1 MSLKPFAN
9 LGQIAFALGR
19 NYRRR
24 FVYIAYGLAP
34 GARYKVFTILKKSG
48 GTRRICAPRISLLKL
63 QRDILRL
70 LEVDYRPRAHVHGFV
85 GGLQRSIVS
94 NARQHV
100 DKRWVLNIDLEDYFE
115 TIHFG
120 RVRGRLMAPPYD
132 YPDEIAQFIAHIA
145 CFQTEKEVDG
155 SLRTTHVLMPG
166 GALSPILA
174 NIVSDKLDAELAR
187 FCRQLGCTYTRYAD
201 DITISSNRRTFPAP
215 IGRFATPGSHGE
227 FILSDTFQQMIE
239 DNGFRINH
247 AKTRLLGLAFQQEV
261 TGLVVNEKVNVKR
274 KFVRNVR
281 AMLHDWEFNG
291 CAAASARHFNEKRP
305 NRGRLPEQEAK
316 NFEWVVRGKIEFIR
330 QVKGSTDQIFRSLAK
345 RFNEL
350 CTGQH
355 FSIPLVEDRDV
366 LNAAVWYL
374 ENDTDGGSVGTCFAV
389 AENLFVTCAHC
400 LGPNLRIYPR
410 QNPKFAMEADEVAR
424 DDHNDIA
431 LIRLR
436 TPLPAYNPA
445 AILKMASAT
454 EASALG
460 SQSRVQAAGYPSNLK
475 QASLTIRDTEVI
487 GFSSETLDGTPA
499 TSNNVIALSWGTYQG
514 MSGGPV
520 LFSKKVVGVIVRGPN
535 NHDPTIVSLA
545 VRSDFVN
552 ALIATVQSDIG
563 FQGE

>member
-9 LGQIAFALGR
+9 LRQIAFALRR

-34 GARYKVFTILKKSG
+34 SARYKEFTIPKKSDG
-48 GTRRICAPRISLLKL
+48 SRRICAPRVALLKL
-63 QRDILRL
+63 QQDILRL
-70 LEVDYRPRAHVHGFV
+70 LESDYRPRAHVHGFV
-85 GGLQRSIVS
+85 GGRQRSIVS

-100 DKRWVLNIDLEDYFE
+100 GKRWVLNIDLEEYFE

-132 YPDEIAQFIAHIA
+132 YPEEIAQFVAHIA

-155 SLRTTHVLMPG
+155 SVRKTHVLMPG

-215 IGRFATPGSHGE
+215 IGRFATPDSHDE

-239 DNGFRINH
+239 DNGFRVNH
-247 AKTRLLGLAFQQEV
+247 TKTRLLGHAFQQDV

-274 KFVRNVR
+274 RFVRNVR

-291 CAAASARHFNEKRP
+291 YATASARHFNEKRP
-305 NRGRLPEQEAK
+305 DRGRLPEQEAT
-316 NFEWVVRGKIEFIR
+316 NFEWVVRGKVEFIR
-330 QVKGSTDQIFRSLAK
+330 QVKGSADQVFRSLAT
-345 RFNEL
+345 RFNAL
-350 CTGQH
+350 CSGQQ
-355 FSIPLVEDRDV
+355 FSIPLVEDSDV

-400 LGPNLRIYPR
+400 LGPNLRVFSR
-410 QNPKFAMEADEVAR
+410 QNPTFAMEAEEVAR
-424 DDHNDIA
+424 DDHNDLA
-431 LIRLR
+431 LIRMR
-436 TPLPAYNPA
+436 TPLPAFNPA
-445 AILKMASAT
+445 C
-454 EASALG
+454 
-460 SQSRVQAAGYPSNLK
+460 
-475 QASLTIRDTEVI
+475 
-487 GFSSETLDGTPA
+487 
-499 TSNNVIALSWGTYQG
+499 
-514 MSGGPV
+514 
-520 LFSKKVVGVIVRGPN
+520 
-535 NHDPTIVSLA
+535 
-545 VRSDFVN
+545 
-552 ALIATVQSDIG
+552 
-563 FQGE
+563 

>member
-9 LGQIAFALGR
+9 LRQIAFALRR
-19 NYRRR
+19 NYRKR

-34 GARYKVFTILKKSG
+34 GARYKEFTIPKKSG
-48 GTRRICAPRISLLKL
+48 GTRRICAPRIALLGL

-70 LEVDYRPRAHVHGFV
+70 LESDYRPRAHVHGFV
-85 GGLQRSIVS
+85 GGHQRSIVS

-100 DKRWVLNIDLEDYFE
+100 GKRWVLNIDLEDYFE

-120 RVRGRLMAPPYD
+120 RIRGRLMAPPYD
-132 YPDEIAQFIAHIA
+132 YPEEIAQFIAHIA
-145 CFQTEKEVDG
+145 CFQTEKEVEG

-166 GALSPILA
+166 AALSPILA

-215 IGRFATPGSHGE
+215 IGRFANPDSHDD

-247 AKTRLLGLAFQQEV
+247 AKTRLLGAAFQQEV

-274 KFVRNVR
+274 KFVRDVR

-291 CAAASARHFNEKRP
+291 YAAASARHFNDKRP
-305 NRGRLPEQEAK
+305 DRGRLPEQEAT
-316 NFEWVVRGKIEFIR
+316 NFEWVLRGKIEFIR
-330 QVKGSTDQIFRSLAK
+330 QVKGSTDQVFRGLAA
-345 RFNEL
+345 RFNAL
-350 CTGQH
+350 SSGGQ
-355 FSIPLVEDRDV
+355 FSIPLVEDSEV

-389 AENLFVTCAHC
+389 AENLFATCAHC
-400 LGPNLRIYPR
+400 LGPNLRIFPR
-410 QNPKFAMEADEVAR
+410 QSPAFAMEADEVAR
-424 DDHNDIA
+424 DEHNDLA

-436 TPLPAYNPA
+436 TPMPAFNPA
-445 AILKMASAT
+445 ATLQMASRA
-454 EASALG
+454 EAGALG
-460 SQSRVQAAGYPSNLK
+460 IRSAVQAAGYPSNLDST
-475 QASLTIRDTEVI
+475 SLTIRDTEVT
-487 GFSSETLDGTPA
+487 GFSRQTFDGTPA
-499 TSNNVIALSWGTYQG
+499 TSDNVIALLSGTYEG

-520 LFSKKVVGVIVRGPN
+520 LFSGKVVGVIVRGPN
-535 NHDPTIVSLA
+535 DDDRTIPFLA
-545 VRSDFVN
+545 VRSEFVD
-552 ALIATVQSDIG
+552 ALLATL
-563 FQGE
+563 

>member
-9 LGQIAFALGR
+9 LRQIAYALRR
-19 NYRRR
+19 NYRKR
-24 FVYIAYGLAP
+24 FFYIAYGLAP
-34 GARYKVFTILKKSG
+34 GARYKEFTIPKKSG
-48 GTRRICAPRISLLKL
+48 GTRRICAPRIALLEL

-70 LEVDYRPRAHVHGFV
+70 LEGDYRPRAHVHGFV
-85 GGLQRSIVS
+85 GGRQRSIVS

-100 DKRWVLNIDLEDYFE
+100 GKRWVLNIDLEDYFE

-120 RVRGRLMAPPYD
+120 RVRGRLIAPPYD
-132 YPDEIAQFIAHIA
+132 YPEEIAQFIAHIA

-155 SLRTTHVLMPG
+155 SLRTSHVLMPG

-201 DITISSNRRTFPAP
+201 DVTISSNRRTFPAP
-215 IGRFATPGSHGE
+215 IGRFANPDSHDE

-247 AKTRLLGLAFQQEV
+247 AKTRLLGVAFQQEV

-291 CAAASARHFNEKRP
+291 YTAASARHFNEKRP
-305 NRGRLPEQEAK
+305 NRGRLPEHEAT

-330 QVKGSTDQIFRSLAK
+330 QVKGSTDQVFRSLAT
-345 RFNEL
+345 RFNAL
-350 CTGQH
+350 CSGQH
-355 FSIPLVEDRDV
+355 FSIPLVEDSDV

-389 AENLFVTCAHC
+389 AESLFVTCAHC
-400 LGPNLRIYPR
+400 LGPNLRIFPR
-410 QNPKFAMEADEVAR
+410 QSPAFAMEADEVAR
-424 DDHNDIA
+424 DAHNDLA

-436 TPLPAYNPA
+436 TPLSAFNPA
-445 AILKMASAT
+445 ATLQMASTA

-460 SQSRVQAAGYPSNLK
+460 IRSAVQIAGYPSNLDST
-475 QASLTIRDTEVI
+475 SLTIRDTEVT
-487 GFSSETLDGTPA
+487 GFSRQTFDGTPA
-499 TSNNVIALSWGTYQG
+499 ISDNVIALLSGTYEG

-520 LFSKKVVGVIVRGPN
+520 LFSGKVVGVIVRGPN
-535 NHDPTIVSLA
+535 DDDRTIPFLA
-545 VRSDFVN
+545 VRSEFVD
-552 ALIATVQSDIG
+552 ALLATL
-563 FQGE
+563 

>member
-1 MSLKPFAN
+1 MTLKPFAN
-9 LGQIAFALGR
+9 LRQIAFALRR

-34 GARYKVFTILKKSG
+34 GARYKEFTIPKKSG
-48 GTRRICAPRISLLKL
+48 GSRRICAPRVALLKL
-63 QRDILRL
+63 QQDILGL
-70 LEVDYRPRAHVHGFV
+70 LESDYRPRAHVHGFV
-85 GGLQRSIVS
+85 GGRQRSIVS

-100 DKRWVLNIDLEDYFE
+100 GKRWVLNIDLEDYFE

-132 YPDEIAQFIAHIA
+132 YPEEIAQFVAHIA

-155 SLRTTHVLMPG
+155 SVRTTHVLMPG

-201 DITISSNRRTFPAP
+201 DISISSNRRTFPAP
-215 IGRFATPGSHGE
+215 IGRFANPDNHDE

-239 DNGFRINH
+239 DNGFRVNH
-247 AKTRLLGLAFQQEV
+247 TKTRLLGHAFQQDV

-274 KFVRNVR
+274 RFVRNVR

-291 CAAASARHFNEKRP
+291 YATASGRHFNEKRP
-305 NRGRLPEQEAK
+305 DRGRLPEQEAS
-316 NFEWVVRGKIEFIR
+316 NFEWVVRGKVEFIR
-330 QVKGSTDQIFRSLAK
+330 QVKGSTDQVFRSLAT
-345 RFNEL
+345 RFNAL
-350 CTGQH
+350 CSGQQ
-355 FSIPLVEDRDV
+355 FSIPLVEDNDV

-400 LGPNLRIYPR
+400 LGPNLRVFSR
-410 QNPKFAMEADEVAR
+410 RNPTFAMEAEEVAR
-424 DDHNDIA
+424 DDHNDLA
-431 LIRLR
+431 LIRMR
-436 TPLPAYNPA
+436 TPLPAFKPA
-445 AILKMASAT
+445 ATLQMASTA

-460 SQSRVQAAGYPSNLK
+460 IRSAVQTAGYPSNLDST
-475 QASLTIRDTEVI
+475 SLTIRATEVS
-487 GFSSETLDGTPA
+487 GFSRQTFDGTPS
-499 TSNNVIALSWGTYQG
+499 TSDNVLSLLSGTYEG

-520 LFSKKVVGVIVRGPN
+520 LFSGKVVGVIVRGPN
-535 NHDPTIVSLA
+535 DDDRTIPFLA
-545 VRSDFVN
+545 VRSEFID
-552 ALIATVQSDIG
+552 ALIVTL
-563 FQGE
+563 

>member
-9 LGQIAFALGR
+9 LRQIAFSLRR
-19 NYRRR
+19 NYRRK
-24 FVYIAYGLAP
+24 FVYIAYGLTP
-34 GARYKVFTILKKSG
+34 GERYKEFTIPKKSG
-48 GTRRICAPRISLLKL
+48 GTRRICAPRIALLKL

-70 LEVDYRPRAHVHGFV
+70 LEGDYRPRAHVHGFI
-85 GGLQRSIVS
+85 GGHQRSIVS
-94 NARQHV
+94 NARQHI

-120 RVRGRLMAPPYD
+120 RVRGRLMTPPYN
-132 YPDEIAQFIAHIA
+132 YPGEIAQFIAHIA

-215 IGRFATPGSHGE
+215 IGRFANPDSHDE

-261 TGLVVNEKVNVKR
+261 TGLIVNEKVNVKR
-274 KFVRNVR
+274 KFVRDVR

-291 CAAASARHFNEKRP
+291 FAAASARHFNEKRP
-305 NRGRLPEQEAK
+305 NRGRLPEQEAT

-330 QVKGSTDQIFRSLAK
+330 QVKGSTDQVFRSLAA
-345 RFNEL
+345 RFNAL
-350 CTGQH
+350 CSGQH
-355 FSIPLVEDRDV
+355 FSIPLIEDSDV
-366 LNAAVWYL
+366 LDAAVWYL
-374 ENDTDGGSVGTCFAV
+374 ENDTDGGSVGTCFAI

-400 LGPNLRIYPR
+400 LGPNLRIFPR
-410 QNPKFAMEADEVAR
+410 QNPAFAMEADEVAR
-424 DDHNDIA
+424 DNHNDLA

-436 TPLPAYNPA
+436 TPLPAFNPA
-445 AILKMASAT
+445 ATLQMATTA

-460 SQSRVQAAGYPSNLK
+460 IRSAVQAAGYPSNMDST
-475 QASLTIRDTEVI
+475 SLTIRDAEVT
-487 GFSSETLDGTPA
+487 GFSRQTFDGTPA
-499 TSNNVIALSWGTYQG
+499 TFDNVIALLSGTYEG

-520 LFSKKVVGVIVRGPN
+520 LFSGKVVGVIVRGPN
-535 NHDPTIVSLA
+535 DDDRTIPFLA
-545 VRSDFVN
+545 VKSAFVD
-552 ALIATVQSDIG
+552 ALLATL
-563 FQGE
+563 

>member
-9 LGQIAFALGR
+9 LRQIAFALRR
-19 NYRRR
+19 NYRKR

-34 GARYKVFTILKKSG
+34 GSRYKEFTIPKKSG
-48 GTRRICAPRISLLKL
+48 GTRRICAPRIALLEL

-70 LEVDYRPRAHVHGFV
+70 LESDYRPRSHVHGFV
-85 GGLQRSIVS
+85 GGHQRSIVS

-100 DKRWVLNIDLEDYFE
+100 GKRWVLNVDLKDYFE

-120 RVRGRLMAPPYD
+120 RIRGRLMAPPYD
-132 YPDEIAQFIAHIA
+132 YPEEIAQFIAHIA
-145 CFQTEKEVDG
+145 CFQTEKEVEG

-166 GALSPILA
+166 AALSPILA

-215 IGRFATPGSHGE
+215 IGRFANPDSHDD

-247 AKTRLLGLAFQQEV
+247 AKTRLLGAVFQQEV

-274 KFVRNVR
+274 KFVRDVR

-291 CAAASARHFNEKRP
+291 YAAASARHFNDKRP
-305 NRGRLPEQEAK
+305 DRGRLPAQEAT
-316 NFEWVVRGKIEFIR
+316 NFEWVLRGKIEFIR
-330 QVKGSTDQIFRSLAK
+330 QVKGSTDQVFRGLAA
-345 RFNEL
+345 RFNAL
-350 CTGQH
+350 SSGRK
-355 FSIPLVEDRDV
+355 FSIPLVEDSEV

-400 LGPNLRIYPR
+400 LGPNLRIFPR
-410 QNPKFAMEADEVAR
+410 QSPAFAMEADEVAR
-424 DDHNDIA
+424 DEHNDLA

-436 TPLPAYNPA
+436 TPMPAFNPA
-445 AILKMASAT
+445 ATLQIASTA
-454 EASALG
+454 EAGALG
-460 SQSRVQAAGYPSNLK
+460 IRSAVQAAGYPSNLDST
-475 QASLTIRDTEVI
+475 SLTIRDTEVT
-487 GFSSETLDGTPA
+487 GFSRQTFDGTPA
-499 TSNNVIALSWGTYQG
+499 TSDNVIALLSGTYEG

-520 LFSKKVVGVIVRGPN
+520 LFSGKVVGVIVRGP
-535 NHDPTIVSLA
+535 DDDDRTIPFLA
-545 VRSDFVN
+545 VRSEFVD
-552 ALIATVQSDIG
+552 ALLATL
-563 FQGE
+563 

>member
-9 LGQIAFALGR
+9 LRQIAFALRR
-19 NYRRR
+19 NYRKR

-34 GARYKVFTILKKSG
+34 GARYKEFTIPKKSG
-48 GTRRICAPRISLLKL
+48 GTRRICAPRIALLGL

-70 LEVDYRPRAHVHGFV
+70 LESDYRPRAHVHGFV
-85 GGLQRSIVS
+85 GGHQRSIVS

-100 DKRWVLNIDLEDYFE
+100 GKRWVLNIDLEDYFE

-120 RVRGRLMAPPYD
+120 RIRGRLMAPPYD
-132 YPDEIAQFIAHIA
+132 YPEEIAQFIAHIA
-145 CFQTEKEVDG
+145 CFQIEKEVGG

-166 GALSPILA
+166 AALSPILA

-215 IGRFATPGSHGE
+215 IGRFANPDSHDD

-247 AKTRLLGLAFQQEV
+247 AKTRLLGAAFQQEV

-274 KFVRNVR
+274 KFVRDVR

-291 CAAASARHFNEKRP
+291 YAAASARHFNDKRP
-305 NRGRLPEQEAK
+305 DRGRLPEQEAT
-316 NFEWVVRGKIEFIR
+316 NFEWVLRGKIEFIR
-330 QVKGSTDQIFRSLAK
+330 QVKGSTDQVFRGLAA
-345 RFNEL
+345 RFNAL
-350 CTGQH
+350 SSGGQ
-355 FSIPLVEDRDV
+355 FSIPLVEDREV

-389 AENLFVTCAHC
+389 AENLFATCAHC
-400 LGPNLRIYPR
+400 LGPNLRIFPR
-410 QNPKFAMEADEVAR
+410 QSPAFAMEADEVAR
-424 DDHNDIA
+424 DEHNDLA

-436 TPLPAYNPA
+436 TPMPAFNPA
-445 AILKMASAT
+445 ATLQMASTA
-454 EASALG
+454 EAGALG
-460 SQSRVQAAGYPSNLK
+460 IRSAVQAAGYPSNLDST
-475 QASLTIRDTEVI
+475 SLTIRDTEVT
-487 GFSSETLDGTPA
+487 GFSRQTFDGTPA
-499 TSNNVIALSWGTYQG
+499 TSDNVIALLSGTYEG

-520 LFSKKVVGVIVRGPN
+520 LFSGKVVGVIVRGPN
-535 NHDPTIVSLA
+535 DDDRTIPFLA
-545 VRSDFVN
+545 VRSEFVD
-552 ALIATVQSDIG
+552 ALLATL
-563 FQGE
+563 